1 VNIAE
6 NFIAGQRVL
15 SESAEQRSVWN
26 PATGEEIG
34 RTPISTDSEVE
45 SAVAAAKAAAEGWAQ
60 TPLSTRQQ
68 IMFSIRQALIDHTEE
83 IAQLITLENG
93 KTIEDARMELRRGLE
108 AIEYACGIPQ
118 LLKGEHSSTVA
129 NGIDVHSVRQPLG
142 IVACITPFN
151 FPVMVPLWMLANA
164 LACGNTAVLKPS
176 DKTPSASLRMVEV
189 LLEAG
194 LPAGVLNLVHGD
206 KDAVETLMSHPD
218 VDGVSFIG
226 STPVAKIVYETAAA
240 NGKRV
245 QALGGAKNHLVVLPD
260 ADMEAAANA
269 VVASAFG
276 AAGERC
282 MAVSV
287 LVTVGDAAELLLPRI
302 ADLIAGLNVG
312 DGATGGR
319 DLGPLISGEHRDRVA
334 SYLDRGVA
342 EGAELYVDGRSETVS
357 QGPGFFLSPSVI
369 DRVTPEMS
377 VYLEEIFGP
386 VLSVVRAATL
396 DEALTLVNE
405 HEFGN
410 GAVIF
415 TEGGGNAREFQLK
428 CNAGMVGVN
437 VPIPTPVGWFSF
449 GGWKS
454 SLFGDSHMYG
464 PDGIR
469 FFTRQKVITTRWS
482 EVSGNNPE
490 SFPFHMGA
498 LA

>member
-1 VNIAE
+1 
-6 NFIAGQRVL
+6 
-15 SESAEQRSVWN
+15 
-26 PATGEEIG
+26 
-34 RTPISTDSEVE
+34 
-45 SAVAAAKAAAEGWAQ
+45 
-60 TPLSTRQQ
+60 
-68 IMFSIRQALIDHTEE
+68 
-83 IAQLITLENG
+83 
-93 KTIEDARMELRRGLE
+93 
-108 AIEYACGIPQ
+108 
-118 LLKGEHSSTVA
+118 
-129 NGIDVHSVRQPLG
+129 
-142 IVACITPFN
+142 
-151 FPVMVPLWMLANA
+151 
-164 LACGNTAVLKPS
+164 
-176 DKTPSASLRMVEV
+176 
-189 LLEAG
+189 
-194 LPAGVLNLVHGD
+194 
-206 KDAVETLMSHPD
+206 
-218 VDGVSFIG
+218 
-226 STPVAKIVYETAAA
+226 
-240 NGKRV
+240 
-245 QALGGAKNHLVVLPD
+245 
-260 ADMEAAANA
+260 
-269 VVASAFG
+269 
-276 AAGERC
+276 